1 MDQQAFRQLL
11 STPRSN
17 DGGGSSH
24 AEDRARMFGA
34 AKKRRP
40 APPSSSSSSVPS
52 ATTDMRPRKLDR
64 PHDGQHRDKGK
75 QKSAAA
81 AAYVDRAQARR
92 EGQDEVNEFRE
103 VEALREDFERRM
115 AEAKTDEEREKLREQ
130 MAFLGGDAKHSV
142 LVKGLDFALLEQQ
155 RAKASG
161 LPEGENADDELEAA
175 YGRPKMD
182 GEGEGEGEGET
193 EKQESKGAVEDSS
206 TIGHKFKPIGVK
218 SVQDKDEAPEYIW
231 RDGKRMRKK
240 KKKDKEAAEVVPP
253 VTLEQAKET
262 KQDSR
267 MEIAPAPK
275 KKTRVVKIKESKST
289 LQKTEDD
296 ESASKDVV
304 MEKDSKEELGKGS
317 TSSEEAAYARAE
329 SAAHTAEQ
337 ENGKEDEVP
346 KVGGVEGE
354 DDDDEDI
361 FADAGRWQGLDN
373 DSDEEDE
380 GRASGTVTAVP
391 TAAAGKRDWFA
402 KDLQKEQDQEEDA
415 PVLPGGLN
423 NIVANAK
430 AATEAK
436 NGEEKEVN
444 GEERR
449 EGGEGRLQGFSD
461 SKLDSHTARLL
472 LDREQGRGDDGVKK
486 KKGSKKRKKKGGD
499 GDSEDDDDY
508 ED

>member
-17 DGGGSSH
+17 DGGGSSSH

-40 APPSSSSSSVPS
+40 APSSSSSSSVPS

-64 PHDGQHRDKGK
+64 PHDGQHKDKGK
-75 QKSAAA
+75 QKDATA

-92 EGQDEVNEFRE
+92 QGQDEVNEFRE

-115 AEAKTDEEREKLREQ
+115 AEAKTDEERDKLREQ

-161 LPEGENADDELEAA
+161 LPEGENDDDELEAA

-182 GEGEGEGEGET
+182 GEGET
-193 EKQESKGAVEDSS
+193 EEKESKQAVEGSS
-206 TIGHKFKPIGVK
+206 TIGHKFKPIGAK

-240 KKKDKEAAEVVPP
+240 KKKDKEGAEGVPP
-253 VTLEQAKET
+253 ETQEKSKET
-262 KQDSR
+262 KQTSR
-267 MEIAPAPK
+267 MEIAPTPK
-275 KKTRVVKIKESKST
+275 KKTRVVKMKEIKPA
-289 LQKTEDD
+289 LQETEDD

-304 MEKDSKEELGKGS
+304 MEKDSKEELGKES
-317 TSSEEAAYARAE
+317 TSSEEAAQARAE
-329 SAAHTAEQ
+329 SAAHTAEE
-337 ENGKEDEVP
+337 ENGKEDEVL
-346 KVGGVEGE
+346 KVEGVEGE
-354 DDDDEDI
+354 DDDDGDI

-391 TAAAGKRDWFA
+391 TAATGKRDWFA

-436 NGEEKEVN
+436 NGEEKEEN
-444 GEERR
+444 GEEKR

-472 LDREQGRGDDGVKK
+472 LDREQGRGDDGGKK

-499 GDSEDDDDY
+499 GDSEEDDDD
-508 ED
+508 DD

>member
-1 MDQQAFRQLL
+1 
-11 STPRSN
+11 
-17 DGGGSSH
+17 
-24 AEDRARMFGA
+24 
-34 AKKRRP
+34 
-40 APPSSSSSSVPS
+40 
-52 ATTDMRPRKLDR
+52 MRPRKLDR
-64 PHDGQHRDKGK
+64 PHDGQHRDKNK
-75 QKSAAA
+75 QKSSAAA

-161 LPEGENADDELEAA
+161 LPEVENDDDELEAA

-182 GEGEGEGEGET
+182 GEGET
-193 EKQESKGAVEDSS
+193 EKQESKGAVEGSS
-206 TIGHKFKPIGVK
+206 TIGHKFKPIGAK
-218 SVQDKDEAPEYIW
+218 SLQDKDEAPEYIW

-240 KKKDKEAAEVVPP
+240 KKKDKETAEVVPSEMQ
-253 VTLEQAKET
+253 EQAKET
-262 KQDSR
+262 EQNSR
-267 MEIAPAPK
+267 VEIAPTPR
-275 KKTRVVKIKESKST
+275 KKTKVVKIREIKPAVQET
-289 LQKTEDD
+289 GDD
-296 ESASKDVV
+296 ESASKAI
-304 MEKDSKEELGKGS
+304 MTEEDSKEELDKGS
-317 TSSEEAAYARAE
+317 TSSEGAAHARAE
-329 SAAHTAEQ
+329 SAAQTAKE
-337 ENGKEDEVP
+337 ENGKEDEVL

-354 DDDDEDI
+354 DNDDEDI
-361 FADAGRWQGLDN
+361 FADAGRWQGLEN

-402 KDLQKEQDQEEDA
+402 KDLQREQVQEEDA

-436 NGEEKEVN
+436 NGEEMEEN

-472 LDREQGRGDDGVKK
+472 LDREQGRGDDGGRK
-486 KKGSKKRKKKGGD
+486 KKGGKKRKKKGGD
-499 GDSEDDDDY
+499 GDSEEDDDDE